1 VLLHFIASIPCCET
15 YSPSK
20 AFSLLGI
27 KKIHVGPYPVNRGT
41 VALVGSD
48 V

>member
-1 VLLHFIASIPCCET
+1 VLHFIASTPYFET

-20 AFSLLGI
+20 AFSPLGI
-27 KKIHVGPYPVNRGT
+27 EKIHVGPYPVNRGT